1 MQLVME
7 GTRRLPRRLPGPGRG
22 GGGRPPSQR
31 AIQQVSQQGGFPA
44 GGENHPPPRAYS
56 PSGSGFYP
64 RQPPASSG
72 PSTTSTSQHSFS
84 FPQPTYSKWKP
95 EKVEGNSFVPSHP
108 APAQEDSYGSP
119 LAPLIS
125 AQEPA
130 ASILS
135 EEQFGFDGSSSLW
148 DSSPPNSLPIVFP
161 PSSSST
167 SLSST
172 SPSSSSSFPS
182 ITSTFS
188 STSLPSPPSPTAN
201 LEFSVEEENAQNV
214 VSSSLEVD
222 LTGVVGKDDL
232 SESSNLQLGLPAQSA
247 ASQASSSNRDPEI
260 ALAIKIVSPFVSP
273 SEDTAEEAG
282 VPQQPSDPFPD
293 QENPGK

>member
-1 MQLVME
+1 MMKLVME
-7 GTRRLPRRLPGPGRG
+7 GTRRFVGRGRG

-44 GGENHPPPRAYS
+44 GGENHPPPRAFSS
-56 PSGSGFYP
+56 PSGFYP
-64 RQPPASSG
+64 RQPSASSG
-72 PSTTSTSQHSFS
+72 PSSTSTSSQKTFS
-84 FPQPTYSKWKP
+84 FPQPIYSKWKP
-95 EKVEGNSFVPSHP
+95 EKVEENSFVPSHP
-108 APAQEDSYGSP
+108 SPVEEDSYGSP

-125 AQEPA
+125 SQEPA
-130 ASILS
+130 ASILP

-188 STSLPSPPSPTAN
+188 STSLPSPPPSPN

-247 ASQASSSNRDPEI
+247 ASQGSSSNRDPEI

-273 SEDTAEEAG
+273 SEETAEKAG